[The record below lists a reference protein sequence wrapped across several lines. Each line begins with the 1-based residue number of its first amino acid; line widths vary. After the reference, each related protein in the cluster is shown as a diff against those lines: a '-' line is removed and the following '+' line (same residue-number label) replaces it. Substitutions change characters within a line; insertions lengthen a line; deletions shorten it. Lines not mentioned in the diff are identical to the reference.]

1 MNKTIRVALIGP
13 PNSGKTLL
21 FNLIT
26 GARAKV
32 SNWPGTT
39 VEQRVGYR
47 WHKGYKLEVFDLPG
61 LYSLSGWSPEQEVSA
76 KFLLE
81 EPPDVVVAVLDAS
94 NLERGLYLVLQLLE
108 TELKIVIAL
117 NKIDLAEKLG
127 IEIDVAKLSEIMSCP
142 VVPTVATKAQGLSAL
157 LDSVVSVYKSQA
169 KSKPLLYESV
179 EELAKRLME
188 RTKNY
193 KELKGISL
201 RRVALAL
208 LEKDRWALS
217 FVNRAGLE
225 NLLEELREIEKSQ
238 GDPSALVAQAR
249 LEKANSILIEVQ
261 RTREAPLYRLSD
273 LVDKAV
279 LDPHLSIPILLS
291 LFWALFIFT
300 FKASEP
306 FVELLESFI
315 NVVSNALLEA
325 LPQNLLSNLI
335 VEGVVAGVG
344 AVVVLLPILIF
355 LFIGLAILDDTG
367 YMARVSG
374 LLDPVASRAGLSG
387 RSVLPLAVCL
397 GCNVVGVKATRIIS
411 DSRERLRTILVAP
424 FMSCPARLPVYVVV
438 SSAVLGGSLAPV
450 ALMYFLSLAVILS
463 IALGL
468 KKTVIREGRELL
480 FTELPE
486 YSLPAL
492 INIKNFVI
500 EKTLD
505 FVKRAGTVLVL
516 ASIAVWMF
524 LNIGVPEGGN
534 VEESLGARVAKLIEH
549 LFKPLDFDWRLVLA
563 LLSGFLAKEVVVST
577 LAIAFGDEEER
588 IAESLGDY
596 VTPASGLA
604 FMTFVLLYTPCAAT
618 IAAIWDETKSLKW
631 TLFSIALS
639 LLVAY
644 IVSTIVYF
652 IAKAVI

>member
-201 RRVALAL
+201 RRLALAL

-374 LLDPVASRAGLSG
+374 LLDPVVSRAGLSG

>member
-201 RRVALAL
+201 RRLALAL

-355 LFIGLAILDDTG
+355 LF
-367 YMARVSG
+367 
-374 LLDPVASRAGLSG
+374 
-387 RSVLPLAVCL
+387 
-397 GCNVVGVKATRIIS
+397 
-411 DSRERLRTILVAP
+411 
-424 FMSCPARLPVYVVV
+424 
-438 SSAVLGGSLAPV
+438 
-450 ALMYFLSLAVILS
+450 
-463 IALGL
+463 
-468 KKTVIREGRELL
+468 
-480 FTELPE
+480 
-486 YSLPAL
+486 
-492 INIKNFVI
+492 
-500 EKTLD
+500 
-505 FVKRAGTVLVL
+505 
-516 ASIAVWMF
+516 
-524 LNIGVPEGGN
+524 
-534 VEESLGARVAKLIEH
+534 
-549 LFKPLDFDWRLVLA
+549 
-563 LLSGFLAKEVVVST
+563 
-577 LAIAFGDEEER
+577 
-588 IAESLGDY
+588 
-596 VTPASGLA
+596 
-604 FMTFVLLYTPCAAT
+604 
-618 IAAIWDETKSLKW
+618 
-631 TLFSIALS
+631 
-639 LLVAY
+639 
-644 IVSTIVYF
+644 
-652 IAKAVI
+652 

>member
-201 RRVALAL
+201 RRLALAL

-374 LLDPVASRAGLSG
+374 LLDPVVSRAGLSG

-618 IAAIWDETKSLKW
+618 IAAIWDETK
-631 TLFSIALS
+631 
-639 LLVAY
+639 
-644 IVSTIVYF
+644 
-652 IAKAVI
+652 

>member
-108 TELKIVIAL
+108 IELKIVIAL

-201 RRVALAL
+201 RRLALAL

>member
-1 MNKTIRVALIGP
+1 
-13 PNSGKTLL
+13 
-21 FNLIT
+21 
-26 GARAKV
+26 
-32 SNWPGTT
+32 
-39 VEQRVGYR
+39 
-47 WHKGYKLEVFDLPG
+47 
-61 LYSLSGWSPEQEVSA
+61 
-76 KFLLE
+76 
-81 EPPDVVVAVLDAS
+81 
-94 NLERGLYLVLQLLE
+94 
-108 TELKIVIAL
+108 
-117 NKIDLAEKLG
+117 
-127 IEIDVAKLSEIMSCP
+127 
-142 VVPTVATKAQGLSAL
+142 
-157 LDSVVSVYKSQA
+157 
-169 KSKPLLYESV
+169 
-179 EELAKRLME
+179 
-188 RTKNY
+188 
-193 KELKGISL
+193 
-201 RRVALAL
+201 
-208 LEKDRWALS
+208 
-217 FVNRAGLE
+217 
-225 NLLEELREIEKSQ
+225 
-238 GDPSALVAQAR
+238 
-249 LEKANSILIEVQ
+249 
-261 RTREAPLYRLSD
+261 
-273 LVDKAV
+273 
-279 LDPHLSIPILLS
+279 
-291 LFWALFIFT
+291 
-300 FKASEP
+300 
-306 FVELLESFI
+306 
-315 NVVSNALLEA
+315 
-325 LPQNLLSNLI
+325 
-335 VEGVVAGVG
+335 
-344 AVVVLLPILIF
+344 
-355 LFIGLAILDDTG
+355 DDTG

-374 LLDPVASRAGLSG
+374 LLDPVVSRAGLSG

>member
-201 RRVALAL
+201 RRLALAL

>member
-201 RRVALAL
+201 RRLALAL

-397 GCNVVGVKATRIIS
+397 GCNVIGVKATRIIS